1 MRRDSIAAV
10 AQPETFEPIQF
21 GRYRLEQRLAVG
33 GMAEI
38 FRARSFG
45 AHGFEKT
52 LVIKRILPDL
62 GRDREFV
69 AMFIEEA
76 RIMTRLNHPK
86 IVQVHDFGEVNG
98 HYYIAME
105 YVSGMDLL
113 ELLRACA
120 RRRVRPTTAIAVHIM
135 AEVLDALDFAHSL
148 CDEAAQRLGVVHSD
162 VSPSNIFIS
171 ELGEVKLGDFG
182 IARAHGSGRR
192 SETGALRGKYGYMS
206 PEQVSGQPID
216 GRADVFA
223 AGIVLCELL
232 MIRRLFIAKHD
243 LEVLLQVRDARLD
256 RLYQF
261 GSRIPGDLM
270 TIIESAL
277 ARQPALRYQSAG
289 VFRDALHRYLFEN
302 RRMVRSADVRRFML
316 RLLDERPL
324 VERPDTWDRLAAVG
338 GPGLPPL
345 ASEVDEPPLMSM
357 VTDPRPHDELDRET
371 TTPPIP
377 TMRTAEAPAEIQA
390 QLRDEMQGAEE
401 PPAVPAAGRRR
412 GAPPSLELL
421 HAEVGPEPAAAVVGR
436 KRRIALAPP
445 PTPIPVPQG
454 LPQTGE
460 EPRLGT
466 EHALAAAPELAVD
479 GSTNLDF
486 RTASSVERPAADQ
499 AAQVAPRVASSQ
511 RAEEVAATRVA
522 AAAGARPPVQADPD
536 LKGDLQQ
543 QSIFRLLFELACAE
557 DSGLLVLQRGQ
568 ATKEIYLAD
577 GHPHYVSSNQ
587 AEELFGQ
594 YLVKRGVLSAG
605 ELSMALAMLPHFDG
619 RLGDTLVALKLMR
632 PMQVIRHLTFQVREK
647 LLNAFAWDSGSFA
660 YFRDAQCLHE
670 SAPLGLDAYEMLG
683 AGAQRVDRQLVQDRL
698 EKHLDRY
705 LQLLAPARVP
715 PEVFRLGEQPRRAG
729 ERLNGQV
736 TLRQLLGRF
745 DDPAEQEAFER
756 VVFLL
761 LETGLLTV

>member
-1 MRRDSIAAV
+1 M
-10 AQPETFEPIQF
+10 QPETFEPIQF

-76 RIMTRLNHPK
+76 RMMTRLNHPK

-135 AEVLDALDFAHSL
+135 AEVLDALDFAHGL
-148 CDEAAQRLGVVHSD
+148 CDEAAQRLGLVHSD

-302 RRMVRSADVRRFML
+302 RRMVRSADVRRFMQ

-324 VERPDTWDRLAAVG
+324 IERPDTWDRLAAVG

-345 ASEVDEPPLMSM
+345 ANEVDEPPLMSM
-357 VTDPRPHDELDRET
+357 VSDPRAQDELDRED

-377 TMRTAEAPAEIQA
+377 AMATAEAPAAIQA
-390 QLRDEMQGAEE
+390 QLMDAMHGGDERAAPGAAAAPRPSV
-401 PPAVPAAGRRR
+401 PPP
-412 GAPPSLELL
+412 LEAL
-421 HAEVGPEPAAAVVGR
+421 HAEAARGPTGAVVGR

-445 PTPIPVPQG
+445 PTPMPVPQG
-454 LPQTGE
+454 LPHTGE

-466 EHALAAAPELAVD
+466 EHALAAAPELAID

-486 RTASSVERPAADQ
+486 RTSSTGERQARGDAEPLPSKPAP
-499 AAQVAPRVASSQ
+499 AP
-511 RAEEVAATRVA
+511 RAEEVAAGRVTA
-522 AAAGARPPVQADPD
+522 PIGVRPPAEAVPD
-536 LKGDLQQ
+536 LEGKLQPS
-543 QSIFRLLFELACAE
+543 QSIFRLLFRLACAE
-557 DSGLLVLQRGQ
+557 DSGLLVLTQGGS
-568 ATKEIYLAD
+568 TKEIYLAD

-587 AEELFGQ
+587 ADELFGQ

-605 ELSMALAMLPHFDG
+605 ELAMALAMLPHFDG

-647 LLNAFAWDSGSFA
+647 LLNAFSLTTGSFA
-660 YFRDAQCLHE
+660 YYRDAKCLHE

-683 AGAQRVDRQLVQDRL
+683 AGAQRIDRQLVQNRL
-698 EKHLDRY
+698 ELDLDRY
-705 LQLLAPARVP
+705 LQLRTPAPVP

-729 ERLNGQV
+729 EKLNGEV

>member
-1 MRRDSIAAV
+1 M
-10 AQPETFEPIQF
+10 AQSESTETFEPVQF
-21 GRYRLEQRLAVG
+21 GRFRLEQRLAVG

-69 AMFIEEA
+69 KMFIDEA
-76 RIMTRLNHPK
+76 RMMTRLSHPK

-120 RRRVRPTTAIAVHIM
+120 RRRVRPTTTIAVHIM

-148 CDEAAQRLGVVHSD
+148 CDDAGQPLGIVHSD

-171 ELGEVKLGDFG
+171 EVGEVKLGDFG
-182 IARAHGSGRR
+182 IARAHGSGGR

-232 MIRRLFIAKHD
+232 MIRRLFIAKND

-261 GSRIPGDLM
+261 GGRIPGDLM
-270 TIIESAL
+270 TILESAL
-277 ARQPALRYQSAG
+277 ARQPSLRYQSAG

-302 RRMVRSADVRRFML
+302 RRMVRAADVRRFMERL
-316 RLLDERPL
+316 RDERPL
-324 VERPDTWDRLAAVG
+324 VERPDTWDRLGAIASLSLPALAREIDDSPVESLA
-338 GPGLPPL
+338 PG
-345 ASEVDEPPLMSM
+345 A
-357 VTDPRPHDELDRET
+357 RPGDELDREA

-377 TMRTAEAPAEIQA
+377 AMPTTEAPAAMQA
-390 QLRDEMQGAEE
+390 QLRDAMQGATEG
-401 PPAVPAAGRRR
+401 AVAVAESPQRI
-412 GAPPSLELL
+412 APPPRDALRDEALRSS
-421 HAEVGPEPAAAVVGR
+421 AVVVGR

-445 PTPIPVPQG
+445 PPPIPVPQG

-466 EHALAAAPELAVD
+466 EHALAAAPELAAG

-486 RTASSVERPAADQ
+486 RTGGSAEPRALEQARPL
-499 AAQVAPRVASSQ
+499 VPRVAPPSA
-511 RAEEVAATRVA
+511 AEEAAARRA
-522 AAAGARPPVQADPD
+522 AAAATARPPVQGAPD
-536 LKGDLQQ
+536 LRGDLEQ
-543 QSIFRLLFELACAE
+543 QSIFRLLFDLARAE
-557 DSGLLVLQRGQ
+557 DTGLLVLQREQ
-568 ATKEIYLAD
+568 TTKEIYLAD

-587 AEELFGQ
+587 ADELFGQ

-647 LLNAFAWDSGSFA
+647 LLNAFSWSAGSYA
-660 YFRDAQCLHE
+660 YYRNAKCLHE

-683 AGAQRVDRQLVQDRL
+683 AGAQRIDRQLVQDRL
-698 EKHLDRY
+698 ERQLDRP
-705 LQLLAPARVP
+705 LQLLAPAPVP

-729 ERLNGQV
+729 EKLSGQL

-745 DDPAEQEAFER
+745 DDPTEQEAFER

-761 LETGLLTV
+761 LETGLVTV